1 MMKRQIVKQMIRSV
15 VKSSMIK
22 LNNSQQLESSELDS
36 SIFSTLEPPVMN
48 RPKLKLIPDPR
59 EYQEAFIDRYI
70 AWILT
75 NDPHHPFKSETMLKA
90 NYDIEIFS
98 QRIADLDLEYHHY
111 RQKRCGR
118 YRIDLKAMGT
128 DKLDLNLTGI
138 PDGRAKQL
146 IEDARSD
153 KKVEITTNYEEDLA
167 ALDREY
173 AIIKQQCESRVNN
186 ARDYLNDD

>member
-1 MMKRQIVKQMIRSV
+1 MKRQIVKQMIRSV
-15 VKSSMIK
+15 VKSSMIR
-22 LNNSQQLESSELDS
+22 LNNSQQLESNDLEHLM
-36 SIFSTLEPPVMN
+36 FSTLELPVMN

-98 QRIADLDLEYHHY
+98 QRISELDLEYHHY
-111 RQKRCGR
+111 RQKRCRR
-118 YRIDLKAMGT
+118 YRIDLKAIDT
-128 DKLDLNLTGI
+128 DELDLNLIGI
-138 PDGRAKQL
+138 PNHAAHEL
-146 IEDARSD
+146 IEAARAE
-153 KKVEITTNYEEDLA
+153 KRAEITTNYEEDLA

-173 AIIKQQCESRVNN
+173 AIIKQQCESRINP
-186 ARDYLNDD
+186 AREYLNQD